1 MIARFEELDWQPT
14 RMGDLT
20 LRRRTE
26 PTTGDLV
33 YEVKLGDEYLM
44 SSLFTVAEEEL
55 AGLGLAAAAGDG
67 LTVLVGGLGLGY
79 TAVAALR
86 DDRVATLAVI
96 DALPAVIGWHEREL
110 LPVSAALV
118 RDARTSLVEGDF
130 FALVRQAPAPD
141 APRYDA
147 ILLDVDH
154 SPRHQLDPT
163 HADLYTTGGLAA
175 LERHLRPHGVFALWS
190 DDPPDDEF
198 VSVLRGVFD
207 DVVAHVVDFENPLTG
222 GTSSNTVYVAVSRRH
237 GTKDPVAALPAGGEW
252 CTRRDGR

>member
-26 PTTGDLV
+26 PATGELI
-33 YEVKLGDEYLM
+33 YEVKLGEEYLM
-44 SSLFTVAEEEL
+44 SSLFVVAEEEL
-55 AGLGLAAAAGDG
+55 AVRGLAAAAGEQLD
-67 LTVLVGGLGLGY
+67 VLVGGLGLGY

-86 DDRVATLAVI
+86 EDRVRALTVV

-118 RDARTSLVEGDF
+118 GDARTTLVHDDF
-130 FALVRQAPAPD
+130 FALMRRPPASGGGD
-141 APRYDA
+141 YDA

-163 HADLYTTGGLAA
+163 HADLYTGDGLRA
-175 LERHLRPHGVFALWS
+175 LERHLRRDGVFALWS

-198 VSVLRGVFD
+198 LQTLGVVFD
-207 DVVAHVVDFENPLTG
+207 DPAAHVVDFANPLTG
-222 GTSSNTVYVAVSRRH
+222 GTSSNTVYVAVSRSSH
-237 GTKDPVAALPAGGEW
+237 D
-252 CTRRDGR
+252 